1 MNPERPHSPSNQ
13 SDSDILSAQNALAWI
28 RENGGATQ
36 VADTSRL
43 RARRTRRRQAL
54 AGATAAAL
62 IVSASLVWMLRPSA
76 HSHLVPDMPATAV
89 LEAPEKKILAD
100 GSSVEL
106 KEGAKFEVDYRARER
121 RIVLTDGE
129 ALFDVVSSPER
140 PFIVNVGDIEVRA
153 LGTAFSVSVTEGEV
167 TVLVTHGVVRVDQIA
182 PTTTSPQP
190 LATVGAKNRMVLSKT
205 DATRTTALAPAEVAP
220 VSEGEMAELLSW
232 RVPRIEFSGTR
243 LADVLPVFNRYSSV
257 HLSLADSS
265 LGDIQLSGSMRTDRI
280 TPLLTLLKNEF
291 GIDAEPQGENAVIL
305 KRNFGNSP

>member
-1 MNPERPHSPSNQ
+1 MNSERPSSPSKE

-36 VADTSRL
+36 VAESSRL
-43 RARRTRRRQAL
+43 RARNTRRRRVL

-62 IVSASLVWMLRPSA
+62 IFSASLVWMLRPSSQL
-76 HSHLVPDMPATAV
+76 HVIPDMPATAV

-106 KEGAKFEVDYRARER
+106 KEGAKFQVDYQSRER

-140 PFIVNVGDIEVRA
+140 PFIVTVGDIEVRA
-153 LGTAFSVSVTEGEV
+153 LGTAFSVAVTEGAV
-167 TVLVTHGVVRVDQIA
+167 SVLVTHGVVRVDQIA
-182 PTTTSPQP
+182 ATAPPQP
-190 LATVGAKNRMVLSKT
+190 LATVAAKNRMVLPK
-205 DATRTTALAPAEVAP
+205 AEAMRTTSPAPVAVAP

-243 LADVLPVFNRYSSV
+243 LADVLPVFNRYSSI
-257 HLSLADSS
+257 HLSLADPS
-265 LGDIQLSGSMRTDRI
+265 LGEIQLSGSLRTDRI
-280 TPLLTLLKNEF
+280 NPLLTLLKNEF
-291 GIDAEPQGENAVIL
+291 GIEAEPQGENAVIL
-305 KRNFGNSP
+305 KRNFRNSP